1 MNLMGGATAESMEE
15 AQLNSNVIL
24 TTYAFMGTGVSIPKM
39 DALILATPRKSK
51 SRQYINRIF
60 RLGGDYA
67 SVRKIVDI
75 VDWSTHMKSQWYL
88 RKKYYDEK
96 KYPIT
101 EKKVKWSEID
111 TEMTEMGIL
120 ADATEPTESTEI
132 TESTGENV
140 EDSFHNEIELSLSEL
155 EQLLSQHSI
164 LDL

>member
-1 MNLMGGATAESMEE
+1 
-15 AQLNSNVIL
+15 
-24 TTYAFMGTGVSIPKM
+24 
-39 DALILATPRKSK
+39 
-51 SRQYINRIF
+51 
-60 RLGGDYA
+60 LGGDYA

-101 EKKVKWSEID
+101 EKKVKWGEID
-111 TEMTEMGIL
+111 TEMTEMGIVS
-120 ADATEPTESTEI
+120 DATEPTESTEPTEI
-132 TESTGENV
+132 TEPTGENV
-140 EDSFHNEIELSLSEL
+140 EDSIHNEIELSLSEL